1 MGSPEPQRDGTMFRR
16 ALDDRVLHWIEGT
29 VKTPYWDIAAALYF
43 PPGCDECASAWLAN
57 SINADR

>member
-1 MGSPEPQRDGTMFRR
+1 MFRR

-43 PPGCDECASAWLAN
+43 PPGCDECASVWLAN

>member
-1 MGSPEPQRDGTMFRR
+1 MTMPAWDRR
-16 ALDDRVLHWIEGT
+16 NHSALDDRVLHWIEGT

-43 PPGCDECASAWLAN
+43 PPGCDECASVWLAN